1 MKTGFWL
8 EVVEL
13 AAHELIAERQSAP
26 QLQPGA
32 TPQEIG
38 CPGSGSA
45 ESKIQSLQR
54 NSPSDSRFQRW
65 AYCFHDPGALPQAS
79 GDNRAFGATRLTK
92 QSVPMKSR
100 LCAKRCLWKRDDELS
115 PRWQRSRE
123 SCFFDRR
130 QPPE

>member
-1 MKTGFWL
+1 
-8 EVVEL
+8 VVEL

-45 ESKIQSLQR
+45 ESAIQSLQR

-79 GDNRAFGATRLTK
+79 GDLPRLWRYAPNETK
-92 QSVPMKSR
+92 
-100 LCAKRCLWKRDDELS
+100 CADEIAAL
-115 PRWQRSRE
+115 R
-123 SCFFDRR
+123 
-130 QPPE
+130 